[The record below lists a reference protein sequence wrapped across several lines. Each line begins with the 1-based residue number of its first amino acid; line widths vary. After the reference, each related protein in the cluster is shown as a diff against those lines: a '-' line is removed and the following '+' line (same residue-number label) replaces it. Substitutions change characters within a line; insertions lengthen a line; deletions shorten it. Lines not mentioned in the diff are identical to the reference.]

1 MEEFIYGTEPKY
13 SIKEV
18 SKITNLPKPTIRYY
32 EDIGLLQNIARDK
45 NNIRL
50 FSDDQIMRLRMIQC
64 MRSTGMGIDMIHHYL
79 GLSREDKME
88 LKEKYSIVLDQEE
101 ILLAK
106 KHEIE
111 AQLALIEH
119 KKANYEKDLNEAYN
133 AVQQT

>member
-18 SKITNLPKPTIRYY
+18 SKITKLPKPTIRYY
-32 EDIGLLQNIARDK
+32 EEIGLLQNIARDR

-64 MRSTGMGIDMIHHYL
+64 MRSTGMGIDMIRHYI
-79 GLSREDKME
+79 GLSIDDTME
-88 LKEKYSIVLDQEE
+88 LKEKYSIVLNQET
-101 ILLAK
+101 ILLAQK
-106 KHEIE
+106 QEIE

-119 KKANYEKDLNEAYN
+119 KKENYEKKLNK
-133 AVQQT
+133 V

>member
-32 EDIGLLQNIARDK
+32 EEIGLLQNIARDR

-64 MRSTGMGIDMIHHYL
+64 MRNTGMGIDMIRHYI
-79 GLSREDKME
+79 GLSNDDTLE
-88 LKEKYSIVLDQEE
+88 LKEKYSIVLNQET
-101 ILLAK
+101 ILLAQK
-106 KHEIE
+106 QEIE
-111 AQLALIEH
+111 IQLALIEH
-119 KKANYEKDLNEAYN
+119 KKANYEKKLNK
-133 AVQQT
+133 V

>member
-1 MEEFIYGTEPKY
+1 MIREIINMEEFVYGREPKY

-18 SKITNLPKPTIRYY
+18 SKITTLPKPTIRYY
-32 EDIGLLQNIARDK
+32 EDIGLLQGVARDK

-64 MRSTGMGIDMIHHYL
+64 MRNTGMGIDMIRHYL
-79 GLSREDKME
+79 GLSKEVKKE
-88 LKEKYSIVLDQEE
+88 LEEKYSIVLDQEVL
-101 ILLAK
+101 LLAK

-119 KKANYEKDLNEAYN
+119 KKANFEKDLNEA
-133 AVQQT
+133 

>member
-32 EDIGLLQNIARDK
+32 EEIGLLQNIARNR

-64 MRSTGMGIDMIHHYL
+64 MRSTGMGIDMIRHYID
-79 GLSREDKME
+79 LSTDVTME
-88 LKEKYSIVLDQEE
+88 LKEKYSIVLNQET
-101 ILLAK
+101 ILLAQK
-106 KHEIE
+106 QEIE

-119 KKANYEKDLNEAYN
+119 KKANYGKKLNK
-133 AVQQT
+133 V

>member
-13 SIKEV
+13 PIKEV

-32 EDIGLLQNIARDK
+32 EEIGLLQNIARDR

-64 MRSTGMGIDMIHHYL
+64 MRSTGMGIDMIRHYI
-79 GLSREDKME
+79 GLSNDDTIE
-88 LKEKYSIVLDQEE
+88 LKEKYSIVLNQET
-101 ILLAK
+101 ILLAQK
-106 KHEIE
+106 QEIE

-119 KKANYEKDLNEAYN
+119 KKANYEKKLNK
-133 AVQQT
+133 V

>member
-18 SKITNLPKPTIRYY
+18 AQITSLSKSTIRYY
-32 EDIGLLQNIARDK
+32 EEIGLLQNIARDR

-64 MRSTGMGIDMIHHYL
+64 MRSTGMGIEMIRHYI
-79 GLSREDKME
+79 GLSTEKPME
-88 LKEKYSIVLDQEE
+88 LNEKYSIVLNQEAM
-101 ILLAK
+101 LLSQK
-106 KHEIE
+106 QEIE

-119 KKANYEKDLNEAYN
+119 KKSNYKKKLDEIKIYN
-133 AVQQT
+133 K